1 MKRLS
6 LVLLLMCGILSHC
19 LPMTT
24 QQVHDRLR
32 KKIFIM
38 QNERRTEKRRIVLQA
53 IENNATFYQR
63 RKLGNLAFWLI
74 RNHWEEVVRIRT
86 DVTTRAERSQLFI
99 KYLDEMDFFGMSY
112 LLSLDQSYLF
122 MTDEQGNTPLHILF
136 INHAYHENLSKIVM
150 LFLAFGAD
158 AHLYNYHGQTP
169 YWMEAEIKLNR
180 FKRFFLSNTTPYPID
195 YPYDEKLDGLTESIS
210 YLLEQVQDYVIE
222 SIIALHDD
230 FLLHRNL
237 NGENLFYMVMF
248 YDFSALTEHLIQRG
262 VEINQIS
269 SFYGTPLDFAHMRN
283 KTKITHL
290 LRSHGA
296 KYGYELSG
304 KGKLI

>member
-6 LVLLLMCGILSHC
+6 LVLLLMCGILPHC

-38 QNERRTEKRRIVLQA
+38 QNARRIEKRKIVLQA

-86 DVTTRAERSQLFI
+86 DVTTRAERSQLFM
-99 KYLDEMDFFGMSY
+99 KYLDEMDFFGMAY

-158 AHLYNYHGQTP
+158 AHLYNYHGKTP
-169 YWMEAEIKLNR
+169 YWMEAEVRLNR
-180 FKRFFLSNTTPYPID
+180 FERFFLRNTTSCPID
-195 YPYDEKLDGLTESIS
+195 YPYDEKLDGLTESMRV
-210 YLLEQVQDYVIE
+210 LLEQVHDCILE

-237 NGENLFYMVMF
+237 NGENLFYMVIF
-248 YDFSALTEHLIQRG
+248 YDFIALTEHLIKRG
-262 VEINQIS
+262 IEINQVS
-269 SFYGTPLDFAHMRN
+269 SAYGTPLDFANMRN
-283 KTKITHL
+283 KTNITHL

-296 KYGYELSG
+296 KYGCELYG
-304 KGKLI
+304 KEKLI